1 MIAAL
6 MLSSPMVLLATIPL
20 SQQLATV
27 LAIPVPVGLMF
38 IFVSR
43 APVIQMHGDELVV
56 GRMRLPLSA
65 LGSAEYLQG
74 DRARFERGPGL
85 SPGSQRLFRGDID
98 GLVKINIR
106 DPQDPTDYLLF
117 SSRKGAELVSA
128 LRANLA

>member
-1 MIAAL
+1 
-6 MLSSPMVLLATIPL
+6 MLSSPMVLLATIPF

-27 LAIPVPVGLMF
+27 LAIAVPVGLIF

-65 LGSAEYLQG
+65 LGSAEYFQG

-98 GLVKINIR
+98 GVVKINIT

>member
-6 MLSSPMVLLATIPL
+6 MLSSPMVLLATIPF

-27 LAIPVPVGLMF
+27 LAIAVPVGLIF

-65 LGSAEYLQG
+65 LGSAEYFQG

-98 GLVKINIR
+98 GVVKINIT